1 MTRRDRTTGL
11 PLPRRGLRRR
21 ARASDGGF
29 LASRAARFA
38 VVGVAVAALLLVAGL
53 LVFNWFD
60 QSVARP
66 RKVVLRVGAEEFT
79 LSYYAARLPGFS
91 RAGGGASGLLL
102 TQELLGQLEREG
114 LAAALAAERGVVPA
128 EADVLEAIAASLGV
142 AWSAGRDSPFDA
154 RYRQELRDSGMGDA
168 DYRRR
173 AAARETARLL
183 LESVRAET
191 PARGELLRLRVVAL
205 ASEEAARAVLERV
218 AAGEDIGAIAQ
229 VESTDDASRQV
240 DGILRSPPALLA
252 APLREALAAA
262 AEGELLG
269 PLEAD
274 GRFWVARL
282 DGREADAPYTE
293 VQIDELAAL
302 RLEEALAAARDRIP
316 VERDF
321 TTDDASWAIDE
332 ATGS

>member
-21 ARASDGGF
+21 ARDREGGF

-38 VVGVAVAALLLVAGL
+38 VTGVAVAALLLVAGL

-91 RAGGGASGLLL
+91 QTGGGGSGLLL
-102 TQELLGQLEREG
+102 TQELLGHLEREG
-114 LAAALAAERGVVPA
+114 LAIALAAERGIVPSD
-128 EADVLEAIAASLGV
+128 ADVLETIAASLGV
-142 AWSAGRDSPFDA
+142 AWSAGRDSPFDV
-154 RYRQELRDSGMGDA
+154 RYRQELRDSGLGDA

-173 AAARETARLL
+173 AAARETSRLL
-183 LESVRAET
+183 LAAVRAEI
-191 PARGELLRLRVVAL
+191 PAQGEMLRLRVVAT
-205 ASEEAARAVLERV
+205 ASEEAAAAVLERV
-218 AAGEDIGAIAQ
+218 AAGEDMGAIAQ
-229 VESTDDASRQV
+229 VESTDEAMRQT
-240 DGILRSPPALLA
+240 DGILRSPPALLSEA
-252 APLREALAAA
+252 LREALAAVA
-262 AEGELLG
+262 DGELVG
-269 PLEAD
+269 PVEAD
-274 GRFWVARL
+274 GGFQVARIE
-282 DGREADAPYTE
+282 GREADAPYTE
-293 VQIDELAAL
+293 AQLDELAAL
-302 RLEEALAAARDRIP
+302 RLAEALDEARERIP

>member
-21 ARASDGGF
+21 PRARDGG
-29 LASRAARFA
+29 LLRGRAAQFA
-38 VVGVAVAALLLVAGL
+38 IAGVAVAALLLVAGL

-91 RAGGGASGLLL
+91 QEGGGESGLLL

-114 LAAALAAERGVVPA
+114 LAAAIAAERGITPSD
-128 EADVLEAIAASLGV
+128 ADVLEVIAASLGV
-142 AWSAGRDSPFDA
+142 AWSAGRDSPFDV
-154 RYRQELRDSGMGDA
+154 RYRQELRDSGLGDA

-173 AAARETARLL
+173 AAARETSRLL
-183 LESVRAET
+183 LAALRAEI
-191 PARGELLRLRVVAL
+191 PARGELLSLRVVVL
-205 ASEEAARAVLERV
+205 ASAEAARSVRERV
-218 AAGEDIGAIAQ
+218 DMGEDIGAIAQ
-229 VESTDDASRQV
+229 VESTDEATRQT
-240 DGILRSPPALLA
+240 DGILLSPPALLA
-252 APLREALAAA
+252 APLREALDGA
-262 AEGELLG
+262 AEGELVG
-269 PLEAD
+269 PIEA
-274 GRFWVARL
+274 GGGFWVARL
-282 DGREADAPYTE
+282 DGREADAAYAET
-293 VQIDELAAL
+293 QIDELALL
-302 RLEEALAAARDRIP
+302 RLAEALDEARARIP